1 MKKTKRYVL
10 GKYFNTTQKNFGG
23 NTTIIADYVLFFA
36 SYPKR

>member
-10 GKYFNTTQKNFGG
+10 GIYVNIPQKTFGG
-23 NTTIIADYVLFFA
+23 NTTIIAVYVLFFA